1 MLSEVDLLKP
11 WINHMKNKLHNIFSA
26 FVIFAVFSLGFPPA
40 SQAQTSAWF
49 GVCTGTGTVSQSGV
63 SRSDV
68 ATVQGLQCL
77 IANVLSVTLTA
88 IGLAGFVMLIIGSFR
103 WMLSGGSSQEVE
115 KAGKTMT
122 FAIVGL
128 LVALSSFIILNL
140 LAEFTGVRSILN
152 FIIPASTTQWP
163 TN

>member
-1 MLSEVDLLKP
+1 MKQKIKNTLTALL
-11 WINHMKNKLHNIFSA
+11 ILT
-26 FVIFAVFSLGFPPA
+26 VFSLGFPPA

-49 GVCTGTGTVSQSGV
+49 GVCTGKGTVSQSGV
-63 SRSDV
+63 SRTDV
-68 ATVQGLQCL
+68 ATIQGLQCM
-77 IANVLSVTLTA
+77 IANILSVILTF
-88 IGLAGFVMLIIGSFR
+88 IGLAGFVMLIVGSFR

-122 FAIVGL
+122 YAIVGL

-140 LAEFTGVRSILN
+140 LAEFTGVKSILN
-152 FIIPASTTQWP
+152 FVIPDSTTQWP